1 MRRCAPLARP
11 PMPRLGNL
19 PQMADSEA
27 DGLTAL
33 LALQDEDVRA
43 AQLRHQMRH
52 LPEAAELAELEG
64 QIARLDVE
72 LAGVSAQREEL
83 VGRRDGLEHDA
94 EEVGRRIE
102 VIEQRAATGGSFRDQ
117 EAMASEIESLR
128 RRRRQLE
135 DDELEVME
143 AIEPVESNL
152 GRLESSRHELMREAD
167 GCRKRLSQSAGVLQG
182 ELDALQQRRGTL
194 ADAVPSALRAEYER
208 LAPRLGG
215 VAAARLVHGM
225 CDGCR
230 LQLPATE
237 IDRIRH
243 ATPGT
248 IFHCEQCGR
257 ILVPSSPR
265 VTREED

>member
-1 MRRCAPLARP
+1 MRRCAPLVRPRAR
-11 PMPRLGNL
+11 MLGNL
-19 PQMADSEA
+19 PEMADTPA

-52 LPEAAELAELEG
+52 LHEAAELAELEG
-64 QIARLDVE
+64 RIARLDVE

-83 VGRRDGLEHDA
+83 AGRRDALEHEA

-102 VIEQRAATGGSFRDQ
+102 TIEQRAAASGSFRDQ

-135 DDELEVME
+135 DDELEAME
-143 AIEPVESNL
+143 AIEPVESDL
-152 GRLESSRHELMREAD
+152 ARLEASRHQLVREAD
-167 GCRKRLSQSAGVLQG
+167 GCRKRMSEAAGVVQH
-182 ELDALQQRRGTL
+182 ELDVLQHRRGAL
-194 ADAVPSALRAEYER
+194 AAAVPDALRAEYER
-208 LAPRLGG
+208 LATRLGG
-215 VAAARLVHGM
+215 VAVARLVHGM

-243 ATPGT
+243 APAGT
-248 IFHCEQCGR
+248 IFHCDQCGR
-257 ILVPSSPR
+257 IVVPSSP
-265 VTREED
+265 VAPSKAD

>member
-1 MRRCAPLARP
+1 
-11 PMPRLGNL
+11 
-19 PQMADSEA
+19 MADTPA

-64 QIARLDVE
+64 RIARLDVE

-83 VGRRDGLEHDA
+83 AGRRDGLEHEA

-102 VIEQRAATGGSFRDQ
+102 VIEQRAASGGSFRDQ
-117 EAMASEIESLR
+117 EAMAGEIDSLR

-135 DDELEVME
+135 DDELEAME
-143 AIEPVESNL
+143 AIEPVESDL
-152 GRLESSRHELMREAD
+152 AHLESSRAELVREAD
-167 GCRKRLSQSAGVLQG
+167 GCRKRLSEVAGVLQR
-182 ELDALQQRRGTL
+182 ELDVVQRRRGGL

-215 VAAARLVHGM
+215 VAAARLVHNM

-243 ATPGT
+243 APPGT
-248 IFHCEQCGR
+248 IFHCDQCGR
-257 ILVPSSPR
+257 ILVPSAPAAPR
-265 VTREED
+265 EGD